1 MGFYLNKT
9 AYNRIFSALY
19 RAING
24 LNEEAHTANIEQP
37 SIVVTAPEEDTESSS
52 GSSSNQ
58 QQTPTKQQWPIV
70 VRKAAVIYSDSS
82 SSSSHHRRSHSFRHF
97 VRSTFRSRSKS
108 ANRSSFTKSYP
119 EEKKQRRSRTGS
131 GLLRRVK
138 RRSQVMTEIRLSG
151 SRTMSLEAF
160 ATRLNDYN
168 TYHQGGAEE
177 LRQRQNRKGELVIDG
192 LLNIYWG
199 LKTTI
204 RLQVA
209 DSLSLKIRPRIE
221 NIDENEKMK
230 SKPSVQTNN
239 ETPQEKEALAKPP
252 PPSPATAAAPTTP
265 NTTDHETVSNQD
277 SNEGGFRQRSVVLRR
292 NKRTSSRVAA
302 ARRASINGHFYNHE
316 TSMFTP
322 THGSVTKVRVLS
334 TNNASDVV
342 SKLFQKFRVEN
353 SPEKFSLYIVKETEE
368 RRELPHDEFPL
379 ISRVLVGPNEQVGKI
394 YIMEKKMHQEITQEV
409 AQYIKFD
416 PNILRVILSKFHEE
430 EEKEI
435 VKMKKRL
442 DLYRKNLK
450 IYIKK
455 MEMT

>member
-1 MGFYLNKT
+1 MGFYSNKT

-24 LNEEAHTANIEQP
+24 LNEEARTTDIEQP

-58 QQTPTKQQWPIV
+58 QQTPAKQQWPIV
-70 VRKAAVIYSDSS
+70 VRKAAVIYSD

-252 PPSPATAAAPTTP
+252 PPSPAAAAAAPTTP

-342 SKLFQKFRVEN
+342 RKLFQKFRVEN

-394 YIMEKKMHQEITQEV
+394 YIMEK
-409 AQYIKFD
+409 
-416 PNILRVILSKFHEE
+416 
-430 EEKEI
+430 EI
-435 VKMKKRL
+435 VKMKKRF

>member
-24 LNEEAHTANIEQP
+24 LNEEAHTADIEQP

-58 QQTPTKQQWPIV
+58 QQTPAKQPWPIV
-70 VRKAAVIYSDSS
+70 VRKAAVIYSD

-252 PPSPATAAAPTTP
+252 PPSPAAAAAPTTP

-342 SKLFQKFRVEN
+342 RKLFQKFRVEN

-379 ISRVLVGPNEQVGKI
+379 ISRVLVGPNEQV
-394 YIMEKKMHQEITQEV
+394 
-409 AQYIKFD
+409 
-416 PNILRVILSKFHEE
+416 
-430 EEKEI
+430 
-435 VKMKKRL
+435 
-442 DLYRKNLK
+442 
-450 IYIKK
+450 
-455 MEMT
+455 